1 MNQPTKLGP
10 RAYLKKLGFQFDKTP
25 SALDRAFLKALSAD
39 ERDKVENIWIRIHS
53 GFGHVSELYS
63 VPRTEQQAALLFSH
77 DAARML
83 ATMSWFSDVVDRLQ
97 PRTIL
102 DAGCG
107 AGYLLRYLRARFP
120 STSFSGIDRQENLVA
135 IAAADEGL
143 NLHASSFEEAELS
156 DRFDLILSD
165 FGWDNQDIP
174 KSNKPHSIADIAGA
188 PYCPGCS
195 DDQVPFFLALLERF
209 KGWLSDDGR
218 IAIVG
223 RFPHLGSI
231 RALYLAAES
240 CDLGVQPDG
249 FEVLRVKTT
258 AGVEKFPAFLLAKN
272 GAKSGSLQL
281 ETIAATYAVGSRGI
295 AMVEQDG
302 SRKI

>member
-39 ERDKVENIWIRIHS
+39 ERDAVEDIWMRKHS

-83 ATMSWFSDVVDRLQ
+83 ATMSWFADVVDRLQ
-97 PRTIL
+97 PRTVL

-107 AGYLLRYLRARFP
+107 AGYLLRYLRTRFP
-120 STSFSGIDRQENLVA
+120 SISFSGIDRQENLVA

-174 KSNKPHSIADIAGA
+174 KSNKPHSSADIAGA

-195 DDQVPFFLALLERF
+195 DDEVPFFLALLERF

-223 RFPHLGSI
+223 RIAHVGSI

-240 CDLGVQPDG
+240 CDLRVQPDG

-258 AGVEKFPAFLLAKN
+258 AGVEKFPAFLLVKNSAKLR
-272 GAKSGSLQL
+272 SLQL
-281 ETIAATYAVGSRGI
+281 ETIAAAYAGGSRGI
-295 AMVEQDG
+295 AMVEEDG
-302 SRKI
+302 SRRI